1 MKHFEVDSEPILS
14 LSGLE
19 INFDSRKIFVNNQE
33 IDLTQKEYDIL
44 VYLLQNVNRV
54 LTFTQIYE
62 HVWKEP
68 DYGTSQEV
76 VSHHVRSLRRKLQLN
91 EKSGCRISSVRGIGY
106 RSEKINPT
114 GFPVGFTLYIYG
126 YTISGFP
133 HIPIQGEK
141 GKSVQPQAAV
151 GRTKRTDEHMRIP
164 AGVDAKSIPF
174 IGTKVVR
181 HDAVRMGLTIC
192 PQFLRIF

>member
-106 RSEKINPT
+106 RFEKN
-114 GFPVGFTLYIYG
+114 
-126 YTISGFP
+126 
-133 HIPIQGEK
+133 
-141 GKSVQPQAAV
+141 
-151 GRTKRTDEHMRIP
+151 
-164 AGVDAKSIPF
+164 
-174 IGTKVVR
+174 
-181 HDAVRMGLTIC
+181 
-192 PQFLRIF
+192 